1 MCGPVRLA
9 FRALLF
15 LALWGGL
22 ALAQEAEAPDHPL
35 IPRFAGA
42 DVIGA
47 RDIDYDAMLVPLGPA
62 YEDED
67 GIRRFRDSQE
77 VEGRVT
83 LRLYRAPEGKSVLQV
98 YRNYERALKARGF
111 EPLFACKGEGEC
123 GDAFEFIYEPAP
135 VGPEYSGQ
143 MEESGYRFLAARAKG
158 GEGETYALLLVYE
171 HNFHMIRDLYQ
182 RTLIDLRVVDVETL
196 EDEMTVVSAAPDATA
211 QEETEEAAMQP
222 LPFTAE
228 DLRASIAETGRAA
241 VHQIHFD
248 TGSAEIRPES
258 RPALDA
264 IGKLLQDNPDLKV
277 LLIGHTDN
285 RGGLNYNMDLSH
297 NRAVAVRDALVNE
310 YGIDPMRLGAAGVGF
325 LAPVASN
332 ATPEGRAL
340 NRRVE
345 LVEWPPDL

>member
-1 MCGPVRLA
+1 MFGLLHLALRAPLILALSASLA
-9 FRALLF
+9 F
-15 LALWGGL
+15 
-22 ALAQEAEAPDHPL
+22 AQESQAPDHPL

-47 RDIDYDAMLVPLGPA
+47 RDIDYDAMVIPLGPA
-62 YEDED
+62 YEDEN
-67 GIRRFRDSQE
+67 GTRRLREAQE
-77 VEGRVT
+77 VEGKVT
-83 LRLYRAPEGKSVLQV
+83 LRLYRAPAGKSVLQV
-98 YRNYERALKARGF
+98 YRNYERALAQAGF
-111 EPLFACKGEGEC
+111 EPLFSCKGEAEC
-123 GDAFEFIYEPAP
+123 GFYFRFLYEPAP
-135 VGPEYSGQ
+135 VGPEYAGEMDEAS
-143 MEESGYRFLAARAKG
+143 YRFLAARRT
-158 GEGETYALLLVYE
+158 GEDGETYALLLVYE

-182 RTLIDLRVVDVETL
+182 RTLIDLRVVDVDTL
-196 EDEMTVVSAAPDATA
+196 EDEMTVVTA
-211 QEETEEAAMQP
+211 GQAGEAEKQEIVTEP
-222 LPFTAE
+222 LPFTSE
-228 DLRASIAETGRAA
+228 DLRAAIAETGRAA
-241 VHQIHFD
+241 VHQIYFD

-258 RPALDA
+258 RPALEA
-264 IGKLLQDNPDLKV
+264 IARLLRENPDLKV

-310 YGIDPMRLGAAGVGF
+310 YGIDPLRLGAAGVGF

>member
-1 MCGPVRLA
+1 MCAAVRRLL
-9 FRALLF
+9 RALLI
-15 LALWGGL
+15 LALSGT
-22 ALAQEAEAPDHPL
+22 ATLAQESQAPDHPL

-62 YEDED
+62 YKDED
-67 GIRRFRDSQE
+67 GVRRFRDSQE

-123 GDAFEFIYEPAP
+123 GDDFEFIYEPAP

-158 GEGETYALLLVYE
+158 EEGETYALLLVYE

-196 EDEMTVVSAAPDATA
+196 EDEMTVVGAGQSAQAEEEEIATG
-211 QEETEEAAMQP
+211 P

-248 TGSAEIRPES
+248 TGSAKIRPES

-264 IGKLLQDNPDLKV
+264 IGELLRDNPDLKV

-285 RGGLNYNMDLSH
+285 RGGLDYNMELSH
-297 NRAVAVRDALVNE
+297 NRAVAVRDALVND
-310 YGIDPMRLGAAGVGF
+310 YGIDPTRLGAAGVGF